1 MAKRTRRTRPN
12 APKLPARHTP
22 AAPAS
27 VSPVAQVKEQPL
39 PPPPCGNRGLPQAPK
54 KQVDFATQYRYV
66 LGDLRKMAVIAATML
81 VLLIA
86 LSLVVR

>member
-12 APKLPARHTP
+12 APMLPAQHTP

-27 VSPVAQVKEQPL
+27 VSPVAQVKEQPVA
-39 PPPPCGNRGLPQAPK
+39 PQALK

-66 LGDLRKMAVIAATML
+66 LGDLRQMAVIAATML